1 MKIVRVDEKG
11 RIVIPKSIRRKA
23 GVKEGG
29 YVSVEAR
36 EKTIILKPLEP
47 TASKYYGAFK
57 IVKWPEDLDEFII
70 EVVKE
75 WWMRKAT

>member
-23 GVKEGG
+23 EVKEGG